1 MKVTSPINCYSGCDA
16 PNEAEELP
24 MPMASSPRPPTLPAA
39 QVRQYSW
46 HHCAKKDVS
55 DIRRE
60 FVGANKQTNRVSPFL
75 SQQAPLVSKVHLLK
89 VVRKIGK
96 SERSK
101 GKHLTDFVFKAPHLS
116 RKKNMTSL
124 LPSGQK
130 SEGGSQQYSVMREY
144 SNSEI
149 SLFDHVYQHTNDKY
163 TLKCSKD

>member
-1 MKVTSPINCYSGCDA
+1 MVDLCTQRSGQRGSGCDA
-16 PNEAEELP
+16 PNEAEDLP

-60 FVGANKQTNRVSPFL
+60 FVGANKQTNHVSPFL
-75 SQQAPLVSKVHLLK
+75 SRQAPVVSKVHLLK
-89 VVRKIGK
+89 VVRKIGQ

-101 GKHLTDFVFKAPHLS
+101 GKHLSDFMFKAPHLS
-116 RKKNMTSL
+116 REKNMTSL
-124 LPSGQK
+124 LPS
-130 SEGGSQQYSVMREY
+130 EGGSPQYSFMCKY

-149 SLFDHVYQHTNDKY
+149 SLFDHV
-163 TLKCSKD
+163 